1 MNIDQDNYRM
11 YSDKK
16 RLLFRMNETEPEQI
30 NHEDL
35 PIYNDININIENK
48 RKIE

>member
-1 MNIDQDNYRM
+1 
-11 YSDKK
+11 
-16 RLLFRMNETEPEQI
+16 MNETEPEQI